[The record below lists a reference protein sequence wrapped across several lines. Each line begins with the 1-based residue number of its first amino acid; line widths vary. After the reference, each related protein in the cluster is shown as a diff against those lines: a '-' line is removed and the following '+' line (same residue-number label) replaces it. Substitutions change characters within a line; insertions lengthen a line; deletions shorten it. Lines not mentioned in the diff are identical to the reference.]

1 MYQSIET
8 KYFGPTN
15 SKGTRIQAKACAAT
29 IYHNWDHALGSYEN
43 HESAAKALASKL
55 DWEYSRLVGG
65 GNAAST
71 GYNFVM
77 LCE

>member
-8 KYFGPTN
+8 KFFGPTN
-15 SKGTRIQAKACAAT
+15 FKGTRVQAKACAGT
-29 IYHNWDHALGSYEN
+29 IYHNWDYALSPCEN
-43 HESAAKALASKL
+43 HEAAAKALASKL
-55 DWEYSRLVGG
+55 DWGYSQLVGG

>member
-1 MYQSIET
+1 MFQSIET

-15 SKGTRIQAKACAAT
+15 CRGTRVQAKACAGT
-29 IYHNWDHALGSYEN
+29 IYYNWDYALDVYEN
-43 HESAAKALASKL
+43 HENAAKALAEKL
-55 DWEYSRLVGG
+55 EWEYTELVGG

-77 LCE
+77 LFE

>member
-8 KYFGPTN
+8 KFFGPTN
-15 SKGTRIQAKACAAT
+15 FKGTRVQAKACAAT
-29 IYHNWDHALGSYEN
+29 VYHNWDHALDSYGN
-43 HESAAKALASKL
+43 HENAAKALASKL
-55 DWEYSRLVGG
+55 GWEYSRLVGG

-77 LCE
+77 LFE